1 MHLTEIGVIFLLES
15 SKFSEKMLMIFL
27 ALCFS
32 RAGDTGVGGGFG
44 GHAPSLQ
51 NTSGK
56 LLLQSDKKCRTYEVC
71 LNQCWPLSE

>member
-32 RAGDTGVGGGFG
+32 RAGDTGGGGVLG
-44 GHAPSLQ
+44 AMP
-51 NTSGK
+51 
-56 LLLQSDKKCRTYEVC
+56 LLYRTLPENCFCRVIKNVEHMKSV
-71 LNQCWPLSE
+71 